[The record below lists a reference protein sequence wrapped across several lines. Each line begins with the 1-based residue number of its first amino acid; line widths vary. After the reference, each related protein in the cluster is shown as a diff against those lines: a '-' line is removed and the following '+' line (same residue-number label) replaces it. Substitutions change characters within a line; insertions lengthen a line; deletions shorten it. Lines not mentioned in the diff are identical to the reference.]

1 MPILFANDA
10 DLNGHKVVNLDDG
23 TDPADG
29 VNRSQLDA
37 NSTDDRNRAN
47 HTGTQLAATIS
58 NFDAAVQT
66 NALDEMAAPT
76 GPVNFNAQEL
86 ENVATPST
94 GTSAANKSYVDN
106 AVSAVTGGLQFKGA
120 ADVLHTGANINVAAP
135 ASATFDGLTVATGQT
150 VILDSQTT
158 GSQDGPWVFNGTGV
172 AMTRP
177 ANFSD
182 TTANVYVGSFWVVKR
197 GTGADQFA
205 VMTNDTFTLG
215 TDEADFILRGA
226 GGTSDDDTAYAANV
240 GTGSAGPYTVTH
252 SLGSTD
258 VQVQVRELAGG
269 YIKLVSWRPTDAN
282 TVSLEPDETWAS
294 NSHRVVVQKVV

>member
-29 VNRSQLDA
+29 VNRSQLDQ
-37 NSTDDRNRAN
+37 NSVDDRNRAN
-47 HTGTQLAATIS
+47 HTGTQLASTIS

-66 NALDEMAAPT
+66 NGLDEMAAPT
-76 GPVNFNAQEL
+76 GPVNLNGQKI
-86 ENVATPST
+86 ENLATPT
-94 GTSAANKSYVDN
+94 AGTDAANKDYVDN
-106 AVSAVTGGLQFKGA
+106 AIGNVTGGLIFKGA
-120 ADVLHTGANINVAAP
+120 ADVIHTGANIDVASP

-158 GSQDGPWVFNGTGV
+158 GTEDGPWVFNGTGTP
-172 AMTRP
+172 MTRP
-177 ANFSD
+177 TNFDD
-182 TTANVYVGSFWVVKR
+182 TTPDIYVGSFWVVKR

-215 TDEADFILRGA
+215 TDEPDFVLRGA
-226 GGTSDDDTAYAANV
+226 GGGADDDEAFAANV
-240 GTGSAGPYTVTH
+240 GTGSAGPYVINH
-252 SLGSTD
+252 NLNSTD
-258 VQVQVRELAGG
+258 VSVTVRELTGG
-269 YIKLVSWRPTDAN
+269 YIKLVSWRPTNADN
-282 TVSLEPDETWAS
+282 VSLEPDETWAS